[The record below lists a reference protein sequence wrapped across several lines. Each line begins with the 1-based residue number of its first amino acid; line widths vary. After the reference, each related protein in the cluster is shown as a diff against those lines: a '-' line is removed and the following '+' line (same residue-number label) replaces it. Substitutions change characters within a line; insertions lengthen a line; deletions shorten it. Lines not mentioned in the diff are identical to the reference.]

1 MELREFIATTIREYL
16 NEQQPTTKSDILRK
30 AKTIKNSCG
39 YMNCHYFSQKLLGY
53 VDKKTDLIKLNFNV
67 FLGKNGEIK
76 NLEKLNVG
84 DLLEFNNISHYSIYI
99 GDGDVIEVEQ
109 WGAEPRI
116 IKLAD
121 NLDDFE
127 GSTSIYRKK

>member
-1 MELREFIATTIREYL
+1 MELRKFIATTIREYL
-16 NEQQPTTKSDILRK
+16 NEQQTTIKSNILRK
-30 AKTIKNSCG
+30 AEIIKNSG
-39 YMNCHYFSQKLLGY
+39 EYINCHSFSQKLLGY
-53 VDKKTDLIKLNFNV
+53 VDKKIDLIKLDFNV
-67 FLGKNGEIK
+67 FLKKNGEIK